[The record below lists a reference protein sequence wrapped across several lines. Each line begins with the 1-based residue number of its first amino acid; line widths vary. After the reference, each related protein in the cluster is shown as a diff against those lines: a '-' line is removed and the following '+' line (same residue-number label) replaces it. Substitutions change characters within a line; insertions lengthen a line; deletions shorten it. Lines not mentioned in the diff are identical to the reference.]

1 MSTCSEHIQL
11 IKEID
16 KGNANIDVIK
26 EKIIGVDARIN
37 GSIDDIKKHIE
48 HGQAWRMSIVGVF
61 IVIIIQI
68 GTFVY
73 LWGGVTEIVKKNTD
87 HLWKTVTPQITEN
100 TRNID
105 KILAKIDVIHSM
117 RTESIGDIKK

>member
-1 MSTCSEHIQL
+1 MSVCSEHIQL

-16 KGNANIDVIK
+16 KGNANIEVIK
-26 EKIIGVDARIN
+26 EKIIGVDNRIN

-48 HGQAWRMSIVGVF
+48 HGQAWRFAIVGVF
-61 IVIIIQI
+61 MTIVIQI

-73 LWGGVTEIVKKNTD
+73 LWGGMTEIVKKNTD
-87 HLWKTVTPQITEN
+87 QIWNKIVPQEMEN

-105 KILAKIDVIHSM
+105 KILAKVDAHIIERKSEM
-117 RTESIGDIKK
+117 KNAK